1 MRIAAFESGL
11 TLLGS
16 AFGSGSKVMVDFKYI
31 VVGAGMMGA
40 AAARHLSAQTDGV
53 ALIGPAEPVDIKSH
67 KGVFSSHYDEARITR
82 GFDGDPVWAELAKR
96 SIARYAEIEARSGI
110 RFYHE
115 AGCLFTGNGKG
126 LGGDYVDSA
135 MAAQDRLGLEV
146 EEYAAAQLGTR
157 FPMFALPDDHEGW
170 FEPRNAGYVNPRA
183 LVKAQVAIAESQGAA
198 LMRETVVSIDDT
210 ASGVTVVTG
219 EGRRYTAEKVIV
231 AAGGFTNMA
240 NLLPSKVDMAATGR
254 TIAFFELDEQ
264 KQHDF
269 ADMPS
274 TIVLAENADD
284 IVYILPPVLYP
295 DGKTYVK
302 IGGESEK
309 GRLDTLDEAVRWFH
323 SDGTASEVAF
333 LVKRAVELMPKLEGC
348 PVTSGSCVASITRT
362 GYPYIGYTQSSN
374 IAVLTG
380 GNFVS
385 AKSSDEIGRLG
396 AVLLLDG
403 QLAEED
409 FAGPVFV

>member
-1 MRIAAFESGL
+1 
-11 TLLGS
+11 
-16 AFGSGSKVMVDFKYI
+16 MVDFKYI

-40 AAARHLSAQTDGV
+40 AAARHLSIATDGV
-53 ALIGPAEPVDIKSH
+53 ALIGPAEPLDRKSH
-67 KGVFSSHYDEARITR
+67 NGVFSSHYDEARITR

-96 SIARYAEIEARSGI
+96 SIGRYAQIEAESGI

-115 AGCLFTGNGKG
+115 AGCLFAGNGKG
-126 LGGDYVDSA
+126 LGGDYVSGA
-135 MAAQDRLGLEV
+135 MAARDRLGLEV
-146 EEYAAAQLGTR
+146 EVLGSAQMGQR
-157 FPMFALPDDHEGW
+157 FPMFDLPDDHDGW

-183 LVKAQVAIAESQGAA
+183 LVKAQVAIAEAQGAK
-198 LMRETVVSIDDT
+198 LLRETAMRIHDT
-210 ASGVTVVTG
+210 GSGVEVVTDVG
-219 EGRRYTAEKVIV
+219 HRYTAEKVIV

-240 NLLPSKVDMAATGR
+240 DLLPSKVDMAATGR
-254 TIAFFELDEQ
+254 TIAFFELDEE
-264 KQHDF
+264 KRRSFDG
-269 ADMPS
+269 MPS

-284 IVYILPPVLYP
+284 IVYILPPVRYP
-295 DGKTYVK
+295 DGKVYLK

-309 GRLDTLDEAVRWFH
+309 GRLETLDEAVSWFH
-323 SDGTASEVAF
+323 SDGTAGEVDF
-333 LVKRAVELMPKLEGC
+333 LVKRAIELMPELACC

-396 AVLLLDG
+396 AVLLLNG
-403 QLAEED
+403 QLLEED
-409 FAGPVFV
+409 FAGQVGPVFV

>member
-1 MRIAAFESGL
+1 MP
-11 TLLGS
+11 
-16 AFGSGSKVMVDFKYI
+16 DFKYI
-31 VVGAGMMGA
+31 VIGAGMMGA
-40 AAARHLSAQTDGV
+40 AAARHISAQTEGV
-53 ALIGPAEPVDIKSH
+53 ALIGPAEPADRKAH
-67 KGVFSSHYDEARITR
+67 RGVFSSHYDEARITR

-96 SIARYAEIEARSGI
+96 SIGRYAEIEEKSGI

-115 AGCLFTGNGKG
+115 VGCLFVGNGEG
-126 LGGDYVDSA
+126 LGGDYVAGA
-135 MAAQDRLGLEV
+135 MGSRDALGLSIET
-146 EEYAAAQLGTR
+146 YGPAPLASR
-157 FPMFALPDDHEGW
+157 FPMFSLPQDHHGW

-183 LVKAQVAIAESQGAA
+183 LVKAQIAIAEKQGARII
-198 LMRETVVSIDDT
+198 RETVAKVSNT
-210 ASGVTVVTG
+210 GSGVAVATS
-219 EGRRYTAEKVIV
+219 EGHRYTAEKIIV

-240 NLLPSKVDMAATGR
+240 DIVPSKLDMAATGR
-254 TIAFFELDEQ
+254 TIAFFELDEA
-264 KQHDF
+264 KQQAF

-284 IVYILPPVLYP
+284 IVYILPPVRYP
-295 DGKTYVK
+295 DGKVYLK

-309 GRLDTLDEAVRWFH
+309 GRLETLGEAVEWFH
-323 SDGTASEVAF
+323 SDGTPSEVDF
-333 LVKRAVELMPKLEGC
+333 LIHRATELMPELSGC

-396 AVLLLDG
+396 AVLLLEG
-403 QLAEED
+403 QLGEQD
-409 FAGPVFV
+409 FAREMAPVFV

>member
-1 MRIAAFESGL
+1 MP
-11 TLLGS
+11 
-16 AFGSGSKVMVDFKYI
+16 DFKYI

-40 AAARHLSAQTDGV
+40 AAARHLSFATDGV
-53 ALIGPAEPVDIKSH
+53 ALIGPAEPLDRKSH
-67 KGVFSSHYDEARITR
+67 NGVFSSHYDEARITR

-96 SIARYAEIEARSGI
+96 SIGRYARIEAESGI

-126 LGGDYVDSA
+126 LGGDYVSGA
-135 MAAQDRLGLEV
+135 MAARERLGLEV
-146 EEYAAAQLGTR
+146 EVLGSANLGQR
-157 FPMFALPDDHEGW
+157 FPMFDLPDDHDGW

-183 LVKAQVAIAESQGAA
+183 LVKAQVAIAEAQGAK
-198 LMRETVVSIDDT
+198 LIRETAMRIHDT
-210 ASGVTVVTG
+210 GSGVEVVTDG
-219 EGRRYTAEKVIV
+219 GQRYTAEKVIV

-240 NLLPSKVDMAATGR
+240 DLLPSKVDMAATGR
-254 TIAFFELDEQ
+254 TIAFFELDEE
-264 KQHDF
+264 KQRIF
-269 ADMPS
+269 AAMPS

-284 IVYILPPVLYP
+284 IVYILPPVRYP
-295 DGKTYVK
+295 DGKVYLK

-309 GRLDTLDEAVRWFH
+309 GRLETLDEAVAWFH
-323 SDGTASEVAF
+323 SDGTAGEIDF
-333 LVKRAVELMPKLEGC
+333 LVKRAVELMPELAGC

-403 QLAEED
+403 QLVEED
-409 FAGPVFV
+409 FAGQVGPVFV

>member
-1 MRIAAFESGL
+1 MP
-11 TLLGS
+11 
-16 AFGSGSKVMVDFKYI
+16 DFKYI
-31 VVGAGMMGA
+31 VIGAGMMGA

-53 ALIGPAEPVDIKSH
+53 ALIGPAEPADRKTH
-67 KGVFSSHYDEARITR
+67 RGVFSSHYDEARITR

-96 SIARYAEIEARSGI
+96 SISRYAEIEEKSGI

-115 AGCLFTGNGKG
+115 VGCLFVGNGEG
-126 LGGDYVDSA
+126 LGGDYVAGA
-135 MAAQDRLGLEV
+135 MGSREVLGLSIET
-146 EEYAAAQLGTR
+146 YDPTPLASR
-157 FPMFALPDDHEGW
+157 FPMFSLAHDHHGW

-183 LVKAQVAIAESQGAA
+183 LVKAQIAIAEKQGAKII
-198 LMRETVVSIDDT
+198 RETAAKVSDT
-210 ASGVTVVTG
+210 GSGVTVETS
-219 EGRRYTAEKVIV
+219 EGHCYSAEKIIV

-240 NLLPSKVDMAATGR
+240 DIVPSKVDMAATGR
-254 TIAFFELDEQ
+254 TTAFFELNEA
-264 KQHDF
+264 KQQAF
-269 ADMPS
+269 ANMPS

-295 DGKTYVK
+295 DGKVYLK

-309 GRLDTLDEAVRWFH
+309 GRLETLGEAIEWFH
-323 SDGTASEVAF
+323 SDGTPSEVDF
-333 LVKRAVELMPKLEGC
+333 LIRRATELMPELVGC

-396 AVLLLDG
+396 AVLLLEG
-403 QLAEED
+403 QLAEND
-409 FAGPVFV
+409 FAREMAPVFV

>member
-1 MRIAAFESGL
+1 MP
-11 TLLGS
+11 
-16 AFGSGSKVMVDFKYI
+16 DFKYI

-40 AAARHLSAQTDGV
+40 AAARHLSIATDGV
-53 ALIGPAEPVDIKSH
+53 ALIGPAEPLDRKSH
-67 KGVFSSHYDEARITR
+67 NGVFSSHYDEARITR

-96 SIARYAEIEARSGI
+96 SIGRYAQIEAESGI

-126 LGGDYVDSA
+126 LGGDYVSGA
-135 MAAQDRLGLEV
+135 MAARDRLGLEV
-146 EEYAAAQLGTR
+146 EVLGSSQMGQR
-157 FPMFALPDDHEGW
+157 FPMFDLPDDHEGW

-183 LVKAQVAIAESQGAA
+183 LVKAQVAIAEAQGTK
-198 LMRETVVSIDDT
+198 LIRETAMRIHDT
-210 ASGVTVVTG
+210 GSGVEVVTDG
-219 EGRRYTAEKVIV
+219 GQRYTAEKVIV

-240 NLLPSKVDMAATGR
+240 DLLPSKVDMAATGR
-254 TIAFFELDEQ
+254 TIAFFELDEE
-264 KQHDF
+264 KQRSFDG
-269 ADMPS
+269 MPS

-284 IVYILPPVLYP
+284 IVYILPPVRYP
-295 DGKTYVK
+295 DGKVYLK

-309 GRLDTLDEAVRWFH
+309 ARLETLAEAVDWFH
-323 SDGTASEVAF
+323 SDGTAGEVDF
-333 LVKRAVELMPKLEGC
+333 LVKRAVELMPELAGC

-403 QLAEED
+403 QLVEED
-409 FAGPVFV
+409 FAGQVGPVFV

>member
-1 MRIAAFESGL
+1 
-11 TLLGS
+11 
-16 AFGSGSKVMVDFKYI
+16 MVDFKYI

-40 AAARHLSAQTDGV
+40 AAARHLSAAADGV
-53 ALIGPAEPVDIKSH
+53 ALIGPAEPQNIKSH

-96 SIARYAEIEARSGI
+96 SIGRYAQIEAESGI

-126 LGGDYVDSA
+126 LGGDYVSSA
-135 MAAQDRLGLEV
+135 MAARDRLGLEV
-146 EEYAAAQLGTR
+146 EVFGSSQLGQR
-157 FPMFALPDDHEGW
+157 FPMFDLPDDQKGW

-183 LVKAQVAIAESQGAA
+183 LVKAQVAFAQTQGTR
-198 LMRETVVSIDDT
+198 LIRETAMRIQDT
-210 ASGVTVVTG
+210 GSGVEVMTDVGNRYMAGKVV
-219 EGRRYTAEKVIV
+219 V

-240 NLLPSKVDMAATGR
+240 DLLPSKVDMAATGR
-254 TIAFFELDEQ
+254 TIAFFELDEE
-264 KQHDF
+264 KQRVF
-269 ADMPS
+269 AAMPS
-274 TIVLAENADD
+274 TIMLAENADD
-284 IVYILPPVLYP
+284 IVYILPPVRYP
-295 DGKTYVK
+295 DGKVYLK

-309 GRLDTLDEAVRWFH
+309 GRLETLGEAVSWFH
-323 SDGTASEVAF
+323 SDGTASEVDF
-333 LVKRAVELMPKLEGC
+333 LVKRAIELMPELAGC

-396 AVLLLDG
+396 AVLLLEG
-403 QLAEED
+403 QLVEED
-409 FAGPVFV
+409 FAAQMGPVFV

>member
-1 MRIAAFESGL
+1 MP
-11 TLLGS
+11 
-16 AFGSGSKVMVDFKYI
+16 DFKYI

-40 AAARHLSAQTDGV
+40 AAARHLSFATDGV
-53 ALIGPAEPVDIKSH
+53 ALIGPAEPLDRKSH
-67 KGVFSSHYDEARITR
+67 NGVFSSHYDEARITR

-96 SIARYAEIEARSGI
+96 SIGRYAQIEAESGI

-126 LGGDYVDSA
+126 LGGDYVSGA
-135 MAAQDRLGLEV
+135 MAARDRLGLEV
-146 EEYAAAQLGTR
+146 EVLGSAKLGQR
-157 FPMFALPDDHEGW
+157 FPMFDLPDDDEGW

-183 LVKAQVAIAESQGAA
+183 LVKAQVAIAEAQGAK
-198 LMRETVVSIDDT
+198 LVRETAMRIHDT
-210 ASGVTVVTG
+210 GSGVEVVTDG
-219 EGRRYTAEKVIV
+219 GHRYTAEKVIV

-240 NLLPSKVDMAATGR
+240 DLLPSKVDMAATGR
-254 TIAFFELDEQ
+254 TIAFFELDEE
-264 KQHDF
+264 KQRVF
-269 ADMPS
+269 AAMPS
-274 TIVLAENADD
+274 TIVLAENAND
-284 IVYILPPVLYP
+284 IVYILPPVRYP
-295 DGKTYVK
+295 DGKVYLK

-309 GRLDTLDEAVRWFH
+309 GRLETLDEAVAWFH
-323 SDGTASEVAF
+323 SDGTAGEVDF
-333 LVKRAVELMPKLEGC
+333 LVKRAVELMPELAGC

-362 GYPYIGYTQSSN
+362 GYPYIGFTQSSN

-403 QLAEED
+403 QLVEED
-409 FAGPVFV
+409 FAGQVGPVFV

>member
-1 MRIAAFESGL
+1 MP
-11 TLLGS
+11 
-16 AFGSGSKVMVDFKYI
+16 DFKYI

-40 AAARHLSAQTDGV
+40 AAARHLSIATDGV
-53 ALIGPAEPVDIKSH
+53 ALIGPAEPLDRKNH
-67 KGVFSSHYDEARITR
+67 NGVFSSHYDEARITR

-96 SIARYAEIEARSGI
+96 SIGRYAQIEAESGI
-110 RFYHE
+110 RFYHG

-126 LGGDYVDSA
+126 LGGDYVSGA
-135 MAAQDRLGLEV
+135 MAARDRLGLEV
-146 EEYAAAQLGTR
+146 EVLDSAKLGQR
-157 FPMFALPDDHEGW
+157 FPMFDLPDDHDGW

-183 LVKAQVAIAESQGAA
+183 LVKAQVAIAKAQGTK
-198 LMRETVVSIDDT
+198 LIRETAMRIHDT
-210 ASGVTVVTG
+210 GSGVEVVTDG
-219 EGRRYTAEKVIV
+219 GQRYTAEKVIV

-240 NLLPSKVDMAATGR
+240 DLLPSKVDMAATGR
-254 TIAFFELDEQ
+254 TIAFFELDDE
-264 KQHDF
+264 KQRSFDG
-269 ADMPS
+269 MPS

-284 IVYILPPVLYP
+284 IVYILPPVRYP
-295 DGKTYVK
+295 DGKVYLK

-309 GRLDTLDEAVRWFH
+309 GRLETLDEAVAWFH
-323 SDGTASEVAF
+323 SDGTAGEVDF
-333 LVKRAVELMPKLEGC
+333 LVKRAIELMPELAGC
-348 PVTSGSCVASITRT
+348 PVRSGSCVASITRT

-403 QLAEED
+403 QLVEED
-409 FAGPVFV
+409 FAGQVGPVFV